1 MSGYRSKKM
10 AANDRQRIISLWE
23 QNEFD
28 LFMQQIRLYAKT
40 GMSIPSIANTL
51 NTSEDVI
58 TQVLK
63 NG

>member
-1 MSGYRSKKM
+1 MSGYRSKKH
-10 AANDRQRIISLWE
+10 AAADRQRIISLWE
-23 QNEFD
+23 ENEFD
-28 LFMQQIRLYAKT
+28 LFLQQVRIYASV
-40 GMSIPSIANTL
+40 GMSVPSIANTL

>member
-10 AANDRQRIISLWE
+10 AANDRQRIVSVWE

-28 LFMQQIRLYAKT
+28 LFMQQIRLYKNT
-40 GMSIPSIANTL
+40 GMSVPTIASTL

-58 TQVLK
+58 LQVLK

>member
-1 MSGYRSKKM
+1 MSGYRSKKQM
-10 AANDRQRIISLWE
+10 AMDRQRIVSIWE
-23 QNEFD
+23 ENEFD
-28 LFMQQIRLYAKT
+28 LFLQQIRLYASV
-40 GMSIPSIANTL
+40 GMSVPSIANTL

>member
-10 AANDRQRIISLWE
+10 AANDRQRIVSVWE

-28 LFMQQIRLYAKT
+28 LFMQQIRLYRNT
-40 GMSIPSIANTL
+40 GMSVPTIAATL

-58 TQVLK
+58 LQVLK

>member
-1 MSGYRSKKM
+1 MSGYRSKKQM
-10 AANDRQRIISLWE
+10 AMDRQRIISIWE
-23 QNEFD
+23 ENEFD
-28 LFMQQIRLYAKT
+28 LFLQQVRIYASV

>member
-1 MSGYRSKKM
+1 MSGYRSKKQM
-10 AANDRQRIISLWE
+10 AMDRQRIVSIWE
-23 QNEFD
+23 ENEFD
-28 LFMQQIRLYAKT
+28 LFLQQIRLYASV

>member
-1 MSGYRSKKM
+1 MSGYQSKKRK
-10 AANDRQRIISLWE
+10 AQDLQRIVSVWE

-28 LFMQQIRLYAKT
+28 LFMQQIRLYRNT
-40 GMSIPSIANTL
+40 GMSIPTIAQTL

-58 TQVLK
+58 SQVLK

>member
-1 MSGYRSKKM
+1 MSGYQSKKKK
-10 AANDRQRIISLWE
+10 AQDLQRIVSVWE

-28 LFMQQIRLYAKT
+28 LFMQQIRLYRNT
-40 GMSIPSIANTL
+40 GMSIPTIAQTL

-58 TQVLK
+58 SQVLK

>member
-1 MSGYRSKKM
+1 MSGYQSKKQM
-10 AANDRQRIISLWE
+10 SMDRQRIVSIWE
-23 QNEFD
+23 ENEFD
-28 LFMQQIRLYAKT
+28 LFMQQIRLYASV
-40 GMSIPSIANTL
+40 GMSVPSIANTL

>member
-1 MSGYRSKKM
+1 MSGYRSKKH
-10 AANDRQRIISLWE
+10 AAADRQRIISLWE

-28 LFMQQIRLYAKT
+28 LFMQQVRIYASV

>member
-1 MSGYRSKKM
+1 MSGYRSKKQM
-10 AANDRQRIISLWE
+10 AMDRQRIISIWE

-28 LFMQQIRLYAKT
+28 LFMQQVRIYASV

>member
-28 LFMQQIRLYAKT
+28 LFMQQVRIYASV

>member
-1 MSGYRSKKM
+1 MSGYQSKKRK
-10 AANDRQRIISLWE
+10 AQGLQRIVSVWE

-28 LFMQQIRLYAKT
+28 LFMQQIRLYRNT
-40 GMSIPSIANTL
+40 GMSIPTIAQTL

-58 TQVLK
+58 SQVLK

>member
-1 MSGYRSKKM
+1 MSGYRSKKH
-10 AANDRQRIISLWE
+10 AAADRQRIISIWE
-23 QNEFD
+23 ENEFD
-28 LFMQQIRLYAKT
+28 LFLQQVRIYASV
-40 GMSIPSIANTL
+40 GMSIPTIAATL

>member
-1 MSGYRSKKM
+1 MSGWQSKKQS
-10 AANDRQRIISLWE
+10 AADRQRIVSVWE

-28 LFMQQIRLYAKT
+28 LFMQQIRLYRNT
-40 GMSIPSIANTL
+40 GMSIPTIAQTL

-58 TQVLK
+58 SQVLN